1 MVWDNLLTLSLKPS
15 KEVVGYYK
23 AKQKVHATSLFSI
36 YFLKWH
42 VIFCSG
48 QTTKQI
54 IRKTDYLLTRGILH
68 TSQRKPL
75 LNYSTMKQKN
85 EKMLSFCVPPFVQWL
100 PVSNGPRSIGLI
112 VLVGFVCSQSKIFF
126 SLLE

>member
-1 MVWDNLLTLSLKPS
+1 LVLVNLLPCSLKQS
-15 KEVVGYYK
+15 KEVVGCYK
-23 AKQKVHATSLFSI
+23 AKQKVHATSFLSI

-48 QTTKQI
+48 KTTKQI
-54 IRKTDYLLTRGILH
+54 IIRTDYLLARGILH

-75 LNYSTMKQKN
+75 LKLLNNETKN

-100 PVSNGPRSIGLI
+100 PVSNGPRSIGLN
-112 VLVGFVCSQSKIFF
+112 CSCCFCLFNSQKSF
-126 SLLE
+126 SLF

>member
-1 MVWDNLLTLSLKPS
+1 MVLDNLLTRSLKWS

-23 AKQKVHATSLFSI
+23 AKQKVDATSLFFI

-42 VIFCSG
+42 VIFCSV

-54 IRKTDYLLTRGILH
+54 IIKTDYLLARGFLH

-75 LNYSTMKQKN
+75 LKLLNNETKN

-100 PVSNGPRSIGLI
+100 PVSNGPRSIGLN
-112 VLVGFVCSQSKIFF
+112 CSCCFCLFNSQKSF
-126 SLLE
+126 SLF